1 MAWPTSGIVPPDSA
15 MRQHLVSLDK
25 LLARGDEIY
34 WPGRA
39 RPVKEQQCF
48 PHALIC
54 HRRAREKS
62 ILARVKA
69 GDSTIAVIVANV
81 CEGLDLALTNAAAFS
96 VLACLE
102 DLDERGL
109 VRTER
114 AMVPRAIYRLARSN
128 HFLSTTA
135 SSAASKPAIL
145 RGLAP
150 KS

>member
-1 MAWPTSGIVPPDSA
+1 MAWPTSGVVPPDGA
-15 MRQHLVSLDK
+15 MCQHKASLEKHLTRDEK
-25 LLARGDEIY
+25 LY
-34 WPGRA
+34 WPGHA
-39 RPVKEQQCF
+39 GPVKERRF

-54 HRRAREKS
+54 DRRAREKS
-62 ILARVKA
+62 ILACFKA
-69 GDSTIAVIVANV
+69 RDSTIAAIVAIV
-81 CEGLDLALTNAAAFS
+81 CEGLDSAPTNPTALS
-96 VLACLE
+96 VLAHLA
-102 DLDERGL
+102 DLVRRGL

-114 AMVPRAIYRLARSN
+114 AMVPRATYRPARSN